1 MLQYVARTFL
11 IVLIVVLALQL
22 FATLPAQVAL
32 DALDSGA
39 WDLARHVRRT
49 VPTRAEA
56 ASANLPLLMG
66 AIVLLSAL
74 SSSGRGKKK
83 DRW

>member
-1 MLQYVARTFL
+1 MQYLARSFL
-11 IVLIVVLALQL
+11 VILILVLALDL

-39 WDLARHVRRT
+39 WDLTHYVRRT
-49 VPTRAEA
+49 VPARAEA
-56 ASANLPLLMG
+56 ASSNLPLLMG
-66 AIVLLSAL
+66 AIVLLAAL
-74 SSSGRGKKK
+74 SSSSGRRKN

>member
-1 MLQYVARTFL
+1 MQYLARSFL
-11 IVLIVVLALQL
+11 IVVILWLALDL

-32 DALDSGA
+32 GALDSGA
-39 WDLARHVRRT
+39 WDLAHSVRGT
-49 VPTRAEA
+49 VATQAEA
-56 ASANLPLLMG
+56 APANLPLLMG

-74 SSSGRGKKK
+74 SSSGRRKKK